1 MYVYVDESN
10 RVTAFNPNDL
20 SGNTGWI
27 EAEGES
33 MEPIEDEHGVP
44 LYKLEN
50 GHIVART
57 EAEIAADVAEMA
69 GEDQPTTPAPTL
81 ESRVDTLEGDSAEM
95 REALNM
101 ILEGV
106 VE

>member
-1 MYVYVDESN
+1 MFVIIDGVGRIIASN
-10 RVTAFNPNDL
+10 QSNL
-20 SGNTGWI
+20 SGNTGWV
-27 EAEGES
+27 ELNGEVT
-33 MEPIEDEHGVP
+33 EPIEDGHGVP

-50 GHIVART
+50 GHIVLRT